1 MFRSLLLLLLS
12 LLLCGCGGGGGGSTS
27 SQAEEAAGHR
37 LQVRVNT
44 GVINPQTIGPLSTI
58 TRVRVELLVFGTGSE
73 YLPALEVPV
82 DAANFSAV
90 AVFSPV
96 SQGRYTLR
104 ASGFNSMGTLVAGP
118 ITSDVDVAP
127 GLSSAASL
135 LLQVPPVEKDFLF
148 VAAADEI
155 HVFES
160 DPTTGVL
167 TPNASSPFAAPTGSR
182 PDELVSGPDG
192 RFLYSNFF
200 SLNQI
205 ARYEID
211 PATGSLTFLDT
222 VPTGNVPSGMT
233 VDPQKEFLYVPNR
246 LDGTVGVF
254 RVDQTTGALTET
266 PNSPFAVAGATN
278 PQRAYTDPQGRFLFV
293 TDFFLNGE
301 LFVMKIDR
309 TSGDLTQTVGPFQAF
324 PVSPLPFRT
333 FAVTTDPQ
341 GTILYVSGNFPE
353 IAVYD
358 IDQTTGFLTPR
369 GNVPVAS
376 NNLGELVFDDQRS
389 VLYALGFSDDVI
401 RTYQIDVNGDIGAEI
416 TGSPVLT
423 GGIDPLTL
431 LLTPDGT
438 RLYIGNFQITGQTSA
453 FLPDANGLPVPVTGQ
468 PFASGFGPF
477 GLEFLRL
484 QSFP

>member
-167 TPNASSPFAAPTGSR
+167 TPNASSPFAAAC
-182 PDELVSGPDG
+182 
-192 RFLYSNFF
+192 RFRSSSLLAFF
-200 SLNQI
+200 SLL
-205 ARYEID
+205 A
-211 PATGSLTFLDT
+211 S
-222 VPTGNVPSGMT
+222 
-233 VDPQKEFLYVPNR
+233 
-246 LDGTVGVF
+246 F
-254 RVDQTTGALTET
+254 RAFAA
-266 PNSPFAVAGATN
+266 SPFAHAASASASRSLFLSATCSCVLL
-278 PQRAYTDPQGRFLFV
+278 PCLLLMYISLPLTD
-293 TDFFLNGE
+293 
-301 LFVMKIDR
+301 
-309 TSGDLTQTVGPFQAF
+309 A
-324 PVSPLPFRT
+324 PVSKC
-333 FAVTTDPQ
+333 A
-341 GTILYVSGNFPE
+341 
-353 IAVYD
+353 
-358 IDQTTGFLTPR
+358 
-369 GNVPVAS
+369 
-376 NNLGELVFDDQRS
+376 
-389 VLYALGFSDDVI
+389 
-401 RTYQIDVNGDIGAEI
+401 
-416 TGSPVLT
+416 
-423 GGIDPLTL
+423 
-431 LLTPDGT
+431 
-438 RLYIGNFQITGQTSA
+438 GQKM
-453 FLPDANGLPVPVTGQ
+453 
-468 PFASGFGPF
+468 
-477 GLEFLRL
+477 ERW
-484 QSFP
+484 